1 MDLSQQTKPYPRYL
15 YHRDFN
21 EPKIVNSKVEEIAL
35 GTKGWGVNYIHKD
48 YPKWVDNKIVRSKEE
63 EERLLVECKP
73 LIEVALDAIERG
85 PASKIEE
92 FPEPPEFPEID
103 PVVVKETRIDN
114 QDTVVVEKPK
124 KGRPKK

>member
-35 GTKGWGVNYIHKD
+35 GTKGWGVSYIHKD
-48 YPKWVDNKIVRSKEE
+48 YPKWVGGKIVRSKEE

-73 LIEVALDAIERG
+73 
-85 PASKIEE
+85 ASSVEE
-92 FPEPPEFPEID
+92 FPEPSEFPEID
-103 PVVVKETRIDN
+103 PVAVKETRIDN

-124 KGRPKK
+124 RGRPKK